1 MSITGDR
8 ECFSVLKRELKKPD
22 HLLNQGRVRALSVRQ
37 VCQDIGLEFLKNP
50 SVTRLKSIHKIQMT
64 VS

>member
-8 ECFSVLKRELKKPD
+8 GCLPVLKRELKKPD
-22 HLLNQGRVRALSVRQ
+22 HLLNQGSVRELSVRQ
-37 VCQDIGLEFLKNP
+37 VCQDVGLEFLKNP

>member
-8 ECFSVLKRELKKPD
+8 ECLPILRRELKKPD
-22 HLLNQGRVRALSVRQ
+22 HLLNQGSVSALSFRQ
-37 VCQDIGLEFLKNP
+37 VCQDVGLEFLKNLL
-50 SVTRLKSIHKIQMT
+50 VTRLKFIHKTQMN